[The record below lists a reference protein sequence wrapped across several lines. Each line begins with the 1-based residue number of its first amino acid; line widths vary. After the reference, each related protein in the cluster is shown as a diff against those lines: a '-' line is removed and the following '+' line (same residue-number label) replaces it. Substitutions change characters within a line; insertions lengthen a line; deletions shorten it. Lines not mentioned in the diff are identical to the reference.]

1 MRAGLSEAE
10 ASFVRWERVARLATV
25 DPQGAPHVVPICPVL
40 DGDRLI
46 FVSEANAKIQN
57 LRANPRCAV
66 VFDEYVE
73 DWNLLR
79 QVQIRGTATIVEEG
93 SEWERGKALLD
104 EKYPQYE
111 PVFPIRSGSL
121 MVFLAVERVTSDGF

>member
-1 MRAGLSEAE
+1 MTTRL
-10 ASFVRWERVARLATV
+10 RLATV

-79 QVQIRGTATIVEEG
+79 QVQIRGTAPIVEEG
-93 SEWERGKALLD
+93 SEWERGKALLSTTTNS
-104 EKYPQYE
+104 KA
-111 PVFPIRSGSL
+111 
-121 MVFLAVERVTSDGF
+121 MM